1 MTTPSPLA
9 TERSGFGQST
19 LRWQDRSRRAV
30 SGHSGFR
37 LNLSVLYF
45 PFRQTAPTDND
56 NGFFRFSAGSLNLQ
70 PEKAA
75 EPLLRFAR
83 KCPME

>member
-1 MTTPSPLA
+1 MWLVRRIPNRHLPAAGLGWA
-9 TERSGFGQST
+9 PEGQGR
-19 LRWQDRSRRAV
+19 LDAV
-30 SGHSGFR
+30 
-37 LNLSVLYF
+37 LVVELTVLYF

>member
-1 MTTPSPLA
+1 MDSGSRCHSAVLTQPICVSEETA
-9 TERSGFGQST
+9 RIAAHEETE
-19 LRWQDRSRRAV
+19 LRT
-30 SGHSGFR
+30 
-37 LNLSVLYF
+37 VLYF
-45 PFRQTAPTDND
+45 PFRQTALTDND